1 MENSRVLI
9 VILKNIYMKIVLE
22 AKKIKIINENIHN
35 YLQYIL
41 SEDVLEKKMAWE
53 RNIFCFEQDIKKI
66 ILFFIDNW
74 KD

>member
-41 SEDVLEKKMAWE
+41 SEDVLEKKWHKRE
-53 RNIFCFEQDIKKI
+53 TFLFRTRCKK
-66 ILFFIDNW
+66 D
-74 KD
+74 

>member
-1 MENSRVLI
+1 
-9 VILKNIYMKIVLE
+9 MKIVLE

-66 ILFFIDNW
+66 KRLFYFSLIIGKINYL
-74 KD
+74 KLLKLSFL

>member
-41 SEDVLEKKMAWE
+41 SEDVLEKKMA
-53 RNIFCFEQDIKKI
+53 
-66 ILFFIDNW
+66 
-74 KD
+74 